1 MYTARIDIKKNH
13 KILSFRQGSYLKKY
27 IDLNTQ
33 LRQKSTSAFEKD
45 FFKLLNNA
53 IFGKTIEN
61 KRKHVN
67 VKLITHWSDTKNKTK
82 KVLGAQELIA
92 KPNFHSASVFSENF
106 VAIQLK
112 HEKIKLDRPIYIGF
126 SVLEYAKTHLYQFH
140 YNFIRKTYKNNVKLC
155 YTDTDSLLYLIH
167 TDDFYEDMKKHLS
180 EFDTSNFDV
189 DNPYNMPMTNA
200 KIPGLFKDELGGD
213 VIHEFVGLRA
223 KLYCIKTAKV
233 QIKKAKGASKSATKK
248 LDLSNYTK
256 TLIHNKN
263 LKCKMNMI
271 KSLKHTLYT
280 QEVNKLV
287 LNRDDDKRQILPNQV
302 DTLPWGHCDTM
313 F

>member
-1 MYTARIDIKKNH
+1 
-13 KILSFRQGSYLKKY
+13 
-27 IDLNTQ
+27 
-33 LRQKSTSAFEKD
+33 
-45 FFKLLNNA
+45 
-53 IFGKTIEN
+53 
-61 KRKHVN
+61 
-67 VKLITHWSDTKNKTK
+67 
-82 KVLGAQELIA
+82 
-92 KPNFHSASVFSENF
+92 
-106 VAIQLK
+106 
-112 HEKIKLDRPIYIGF
+112 
-126 SVLEYAKTHLYQFH
+126 
-140 YNFIRKTYKNNVKLC
+140 
-155 YTDTDSLLYLIH
+155 
-167 TDDFYEDMKKHLS
+167 MKKHLS